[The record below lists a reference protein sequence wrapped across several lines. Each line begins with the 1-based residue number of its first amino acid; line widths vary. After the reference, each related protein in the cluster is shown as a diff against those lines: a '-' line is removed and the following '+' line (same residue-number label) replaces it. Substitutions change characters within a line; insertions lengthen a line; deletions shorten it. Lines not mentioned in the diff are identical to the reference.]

1 MLSDLVGL
9 IVAVAPFL
17 ALLVWREQVERRQH
31 AAALVRAD
39 LHAGAVRALGGESL
53 LAINVQGRAR
63 LLVLQAPR
71 SDRRNA
77 AQHVPREVG
86 VLGPR
91 LP

>member
-9 IVAVAPFL
+9 ILAAPALRRRL
-17 ALLVWREQVERRQH
+17 A
-31 AAALVRAD
+31 
-39 LHAGAVRALGGESL
+39 
-53 LAINVQGRAR
+53 GRGSAR